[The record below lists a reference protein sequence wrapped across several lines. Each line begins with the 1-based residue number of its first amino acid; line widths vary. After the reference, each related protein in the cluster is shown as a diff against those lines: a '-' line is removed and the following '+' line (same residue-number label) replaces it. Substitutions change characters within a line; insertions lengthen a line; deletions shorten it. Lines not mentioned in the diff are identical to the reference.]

1 MNISI
6 YCPACARVNIRRKLM
21 EVDENARGEVYP
33 YCKACKRNVK
43 IVLSG
48 HKPDIRAGNY

>member
-6 YCPACARVNIRRKLM
+6 YCPVCARANIKRKLM